1 MVVSVVVKGRWYGSS
16 CISFQDLGGDMI
28 MEIIKERLGAFDEI
42 LSIVRVENDNCHSPV
57 VGCLAESRLG

>member
-1 MVVSVVVKGRWYGSS
+1 
-16 CISFQDLGGDMI
+16 MI